1 MVDISRKTYEGNG
14 KETIA
19 DNERIFVV
27 KLKHVE
33 ERLNH

>member
-1 MVDISRKTYEGNG
+1 MVDISRKTYEGND

-19 DNERIFVV
+19 DNERIFAV
-27 KLKHVE
+27 KLKLVE